1 MPKERLPVHVSTHF
15 AKRSAVVVA
24 AVVFVLASASTAVAS
39 QSVRPNDPSFGLQ
52 WGLANTGQSVNG
64 TVGTSGADVDATE
77 AWAVTTGSPTP
88 VVVVL
93 DSGIQLNHPDL
104 AANIWTNPGGIGGCA
119 AGTHGYNVVPV
130 PPTCDPSDDNGHGT
144 HVAGI
149 IGAVGNNGVGIA
161 GSDWHATLLPVK
173 FINAKGSGANGKL
186 VKALDWILQIKS
198 EGVNVR
204 VVNDSGTWTR
214 TLYSS
219 AVATRLQQLSDAGV
233 LFVAAAGNSGTNID
247 TTPRY
252 PCSYQVANEVCVT
265 ATDQKDALW
274 TKSNYGPST
283 VDLAAPGVNIY
294 STLPGSTYGF
304 MNGGSMAAPLVSGAA
319 LLALAQSPTLTLSGL
334 KSRLLAAVDP
344 LASLS
349 GKVRTGGRLDLCRAL
364 VGCPAP

>member
-1 MPKERLPVHVSTHF
+1 M
-15 AKRSAVVVA
+15 
-24 AVVFVLASASTAVAS
+24 VFVLASASTAFAS
-39 QSVRPNDPSFGLQ
+39 QSARPNDPSFGVQ
-52 WGLANTGQSVNG
+52 WGLSNTGQSVNG
-64 TVGTSGADVDATE
+64 TGGTLGADVDATE
-77 AWAVTTGSPTP
+77 AWAITTGSSAP
-88 VVVVL
+88 VVVIL
-93 DSGIQLNHPDL
+93 DSGIQLDHPDL

-119 AGTHGYNVVPV
+119 AGTHGYNVVSV

-173 FINAKGSGANGKL
+173 FINAKGSAANGKL
-186 VKALDWILQIKS
+186 VKALDWILRIIG
-198 EGVNVR
+198 EGVTVR
-204 VVNDSGTWTR
+204 VVNDSGTWAGTP
-214 TLYSS
+214 YSS

-233 LFVAAAGNSGTNID
+233 LFVTAAGNSATNID
-247 TTPRY
+247 MTPRY

-265 ATDQKDALW
+265 ATDQTDALW
-274 TKSNYGPST
+274 RKSNYGPST

-319 LLALAQSPTLTLSGL
+319 MLALAQDPTLTMTALR
-334 KSRLLAAVDP
+334 SRLLGAVDP
-344 LASLS
+344 LASLA